1 MIDYSVY
8 LVTDRGLCLGR
19 DLMDVVAAAV
29 KGGVTLVQL
38 REKKCGTREFVELA
52 RAMKKMLAPAK
63 VPLLI
68 NDRVDVAL
76 ACGADGVHV
85 GQSDMRVE
93 DVRALLSCGSVN
105 NGSGNEKIVGLSV
118 ETEEHIQEA
127 RNLPVDYIGIGPVF
141 PTQTKPDAC
150 SPWGLSGLKNA
161 RKRWQKPMVA
171 IGSVNHDNA
180 TQIMAC
186 GMDGV
191 AVVSAICSASDVEQ
205 AARQL
210 SDLVRSEADH

>member
-19 DLMDVVAAAV
+19 DLMDVVSAAV
-29 KGGVTLVQL
+29 KGGVTMVQL
-38 REKKCGTREFVELA
+38 REKKCDTREFVELA
-52 RAMKKMLAPAK
+52 RAMKNMLARVK

-93 DVRALLSCGSVN
+93 DVRALLA

-127 RNLPVDYIGIGPVF
+127 RDLPVDYIGIGPVF

-150 SPWGLSGLKNA
+150 APWGLSGLKNA
-161 RKRWQKPMVA
+161 RKLWEKPMVA
-171 IGSVNHDNA
+171 IGSVNHTNA
-180 TQIMAC
+180 SQVMAC

-191 AVVSAICSASDVEQ
+191 AVVSAICSAPDVEQ

-210 SDLVRSEADH
+210 SNLVRS